1 MKCLLTIIFALLSIS
16 SLGICVVQG
25 QQANEDTPLP
35 EYYGLYLVIDGK
47 LCGLDVEAN
56 SCSLNSAQIKVGRRA
71 GVGEVLDGAALS
83 TSYPVAGIKLK
94 KGIRFLS
101 YRENPSSYL
110 GALRLIPMLYI
121 RNIAVDTGWPKN
133 VKRSGTENA
142 WDTGNPSEMG
152 GEWNKL
158 NDLIKPIQLLV
169 KPLKNNMVLGVPARE
184 LTPGLYRLSF
194 GEQVMGNEPK
204 LYFWVGNAAEAEAV
218 KCVDAS
224 YKYAMMMSESEFK
237 PCGDELKGLTN
248 ASETTSDSSPTESIM
263 AELISIEN
271 RVSEASLKG
280 DKATI
285 DSLLAENYTFTNL
298 GNRKTWDR
306 ATYLSKIKRDKSVK
320 SFECK
325 DYKLRSE
332 GEVAVVS
339 GICESYVQN
348 FLISMTVTNRF
359 TDRLRKIGGEWK
371 FISSE
376 ILIVPNTS
384 PNRSR

>member
-1 MKCLLTIIFALLSIS
+1 MKSVLTILFALLSIS
-16 SLGICVVQG
+16 SLGGCPVQG
-25 QQANEDTPLP
+25 QQTTEDTPLP

-56 SCSLNSAQIKVGRRA
+56 SCSLNSAQVKAGRRA
-71 GVGEVLDGAALS
+71 GISEVLDGAALS
-83 TSYPVAGIKLK
+83 TSYPIAAIRLK
-94 KGIRFLS
+94 QGIRFLS

-110 GALRLIPMLYI
+110 GALRLIPMLYV

-133 VKRSGTENA
+133 LKRSGTENA
-142 WDTGNPSEMG
+142 WDAGSPSEIG
-152 GEWNKL
+152 GDWNKL
-158 NDLIKPIQLLV
+158 NDLIKPIPLLV

-204 LYFWVGNAAEAEAV
+204 FYFWVGNAAEAETV

-237 PCGDELKGLTN
+237 TCGDELKGLTN
-248 ASETTSDSSPTESIM
+248 ASEGASETSPTESLM
-263 AELISIEN
+263 SELISVEHQI
-271 RVSEASLKG
+271 SEASLKG

-285 DSLLAENYTFTNL
+285 DGLLAENYTFTNL
-298 GNRKTWDR
+298 GNRKVWDR
-306 ATYLSKIKRDKSVK
+306 TTYLSKIKRDKSIK

-339 GICESYVQN
+339 GICEAYLQN

-359 TDRLRKIGGEWK
+359 TDRLRKIDGKWK

-376 ILIVPNTS
+376 ILVVPNNPT
-384 PNRSR
+384 NRPR